1 METKPARP
9 LLFSFFMFTADL
21 RPDDSEYS
29 KTIIR
34 HMKELVAMGY
44 DGFDLPVAPTAL
56 TDPAAEVESYQK
68 LRGRL
73 DAAGLEPIRLTTN
86 VAATRTFDP
95 SSNFAEQRA
104 LGLKYL
110 KSRID
115 ITKALRAE
123 VLAGPVIM
131 PYGVF
136 PATDFGQPIWS
147 DALKDYAAARYHNA
161 QPIVEELGEYAAAN
175 DVKIAIEPVD
185 HWETGGP
192 NLVSE
197 VVAFLGKVH
206 SPSAGVCVDS
216 AHAVL
221 GEDGPPAFTR
231 EMSGCLQSRRLHYVH
246 ISAPDRGAL
255 RDSWIPWSDFL
266 KPILPHY
273 SGLFLI
279 EVFNAVPV
287 FLNGL
292 RITRRKFWVP
302 GEDSPNTRQKSAYQV
317 AKEGIDA
324 VRLEFSRLEA

>member
-21 RPDDSEYS
+21 QPDDAEYS

-34 HMKELVAMGY
+34 HMKELVAIGY

-56 TDPAAEVESYQK
+56 TDPAGEVESYKK

-73 DAAGLEPIRLTTN
+73 DDAGLQHIRLTTN

-95 SSNFAEQRA
+95 SSSFAEQRA

-123 VLAGPVIM
+123 VLAGPVVM

-136 PATDFGQPIWS
+136 PTTDFGQPIWS

-161 QPIVEELGEYAAAN
+161 QPIIAELGEYAAGN
-175 DVKIAIEPVD
+175 EVKVAIEPVD
-185 HWETGGP
+185 HWETPGP
-192 NLVSE
+192 NLVRE
-197 VVAFLGKVH
+197 VAAFVGKVP
-206 SPSAGVCVDS
+206 SPSVGVCVDS
-216 AHAVL
+216 AHVVL
-221 GEDGPPAFTR
+221 GEDGPSVFTR
-231 EMSGCLQSRRLHYVH
+231 EMNGCLNVSRLHYVH

-266 KPILPHY
+266 RPILPHY
-273 SGLFLI
+273 GGLFLI

-292 RITRRKFWVP
+292 RITRRKFWIP
-302 GEDSPNTRQKSAYQV
+302 GEDPRNAQRKSAYQV

-324 VRLEFSRLEA
+324 VRSEFSKMEA